1 MDRKT
6 RKIMIKNRI
15 YHQQSD
21 TDRLS
26 LLRMEGGRGLLNIA
40 DYVETE
46 KQNLSLFYL
55 DQSKER
61 LLRFFKGERILP
73 EYERTVSTAKKQKKE

>member
-6 RKIMIKNRI
+6 RKIMTKNRI

-26 LLRMEGGRGLLNIA
+26 LLRMEGGRGLLSIA

-61 LLRFFKGERILP
+61 LLRFFKSERILP